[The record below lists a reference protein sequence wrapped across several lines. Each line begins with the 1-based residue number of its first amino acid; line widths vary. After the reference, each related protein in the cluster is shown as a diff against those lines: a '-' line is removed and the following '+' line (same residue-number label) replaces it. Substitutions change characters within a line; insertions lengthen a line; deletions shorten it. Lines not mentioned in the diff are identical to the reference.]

1 METQLLEAQI
11 LFSVIFTPEW
21 IELLTLNEEDF
32 TSYRFVFKA
41 LMKLKNEG
49 KTIDYTAVQS
59 IEKSTKEMSDIVLGT
74 DNTGMTIIPLKGIFE
89 ERIDLLKE
97 LSAKRQIK
105 ASFVNEFDLDIL
117 KEKLESIHK
126 KGSSRW
132 LTGED
137 IKNLAYE
144 ILKTKK
150 ENSVTYNLS
159 ILDRATKGIS
169 DGQYIIVAGRPSI
182 GKSAFLQYVGLK
194 NAEKGKKVLFV
205 SAEMSEEMIISRI
218 MTTYG
223 VETIPS
229 TFNILIAGD
238 TGTIEAEINKKARN
252 FDLILVDY
260 IQLLKSSKK
269 TKDLYER
276 ITEISSD
283 LKRMSTKFNLP
294 FICASQF
301 SRAAEGNQPNLAH
314 LKESGA
320 LEQDADIVISLWRD
334 KKDEDFLVDKTIS
347 KVRIDLLK
355 NRNGWT
361 FSNND
366 TNVYAVMFKKNE
378 FRFSDIT
385 NITEERGGR

>member
-1 METQLLEAQI
+1 MDTQLLEAQL

-21 IELLTLNEEDF
+21 IDLLTLGEVDF
-32 TSYRFVFKA
+32 TSYRPVFNA
-41 LMKLKNEG
+41 IMKLKSEG
-49 KTIDYTAVQS
+49 KTIDYTAVQA
-59 IEKSTKEMSDIVLGT
+59 IEKTTKDMSDIVLGS
-74 DNTGMTIIPLKGIFE
+74 DNTGMTIIPLKSIFE
-89 ERIDLLKE
+89 ERVELLKE

-105 ASFVNEFDLDIL
+105 ANFVNELDLNVL
-117 KEKLESIHK
+117 KEQLEKIYK

-144 ILKTKK
+144 ILKEKK
-150 ENSVTYNLS
+150 ENTVTYGLS
-159 ILDRATKGIS
+159 ILDKATKGIS
-169 DGQYIIVAGRPSI
+169 PGTYVIIAGRPSV
-182 GKSAFLQYVGLK
+182 GKSAYLQYMGLK

-223 VETIPS
+223 PETIPS

-238 TGTIEAEINKKARN
+238 TGTIEAEINKKARD

-260 IQLLKSSKK
+260 IQLLKSKGR

-276 ITEISSD
+276 VTEISGD
-283 LKRMSTKFNLP
+283 LKTMATKFNLP

-301 SRAAEGNQPNLAH
+301 SRAAEGNQPNMAH

-320 LEQDADIVISLWRD
+320 LEQDADVVISLWKD
-334 KKDEDFLVDKTIS
+334 KKDADFTIDKTLS
-347 KVRIDLLK
+347 KVRLDLLK

-361 FSNND
+361 FANSD

-378 FRFSDIT
+378 FRFYDVDMI
-385 NITEERGGR
+385 ERSEK

>member
-1 METQLLEAQI
+1 MDTQLLEAQL

-21 IELLTLNEEDF
+21 IDLLTLEEVDF
-32 TSYRFVFKA
+32 TSYRPVFKA
-41 LMKLKNEG
+41 LMKLKAEG
-49 KTIDYTAVQS
+49 KTIDHTAVQA
-59 IEKSTKEMSDIVLGT
+59 IEKTTKDMSDIVLSS
-74 DNTGMTIIPLKGIFE
+74 DNNGMTIIPLKSIFE
-89 ERIDLLKE
+89 ERIDLLRE

-105 ASFVNEFDLDIL
+105 ASFVNELDLDVL
-117 KEKLESIHK
+117 KEKLDQIHK

-144 ILKTKK
+144 ILKDKK
-150 ENSVTYNLS
+150 ENSVTYGLS
-159 ILDRATKGIS
+159 ILDKATKGIGR
-169 DGQYIIVAGRPSI
+169 GQYIIVAGRPSV
-182 GKSAFLQYVGLK
+182 GKSAYLQYLGLK

-223 VETIPS
+223 PETIPS

-238 TGTIEAEINKKARN
+238 TGTIEAEINKKARD

-260 IQLLKSSKK
+260 IQLLKSKGR

-276 ITEISSD
+276 VTEISGD
-283 LKRMSTKFNLP
+283 LKGMATKFNLP

-301 SRAAEGNQPNLAH
+301 SRAAEGNQPNMAH

-320 LEQDADIVISLWRD
+320 LEQDADVVISLWKD
-334 KKDEDFLVDKTIS
+334 KKDADFTIDKTLS
-347 KVRIDLLK
+347 KIRLDLLK

-361 FSNND
+361 FANSD
-366 TNVYAVMFKKNE
+366 TNIYAVMFKKNE
-378 FRFSDIT
+378 FRFYDVDK
-385 NITEERGGR
+385 TERSEK